1 MAGVRL
7 GDHHYKSALYRFA
20 PSGRQ
25 LPSRPMQNGGEA
37 IRNHKRSFRPVLGG
51 VLWKD
56 IVCDDINRLVV
67 KRGAEAAHTRQA
79 GNVVEATLD
88 ELITAA
94 LRGRGRP
101 NREASGPEEVD
112 G

>member
-1 MAGVRL
+1 MVGVP
-7 GDHHYKSALYRFA
+7 HTMSEQFVVTPALRY
-20 PSGRQ
+20 GRQ
-25 LPSRPMQNGGEA
+25 GWL
-37 IRNHKRSFRPVLGG
+37 IVLGG
-51 VLWKD
+51 VLGKD
-56 IVCDDINRLVV
+56 IVWHDINRLVV